1 MVFQTVFVSLLIFKI
16 PPFCSLTPVL
26 VCSQR
31 LRPTVHDMITAEIK
45 ARAAAI
51 EAARPRVDQVS
62 KLLKGGS
69 IGIYVTQKN
78 GKSGS
83 LLITG
88 QQEPTVEPMGK
99 AQTAARELLLSIL
112 DLVTHILGRSTKSLP
127 LIHFILLLEP
137 FSQGCVH
144 RSGSFCGPSDF
155 LTS

>member
-1 MVFQTVFVSLLIFKI
+1 
-16 PPFCSLTPVL
+16 
-26 VCSQR
+26 
-31 LRPTVHDMITAEIK
+31 MITAEIK

-88 QQEPTVEPMGK
+88 QQEQTVEPMGK

-112 DLVTHILGRSTKSLP
+112 DLVTHILGRSTTSLP
-127 LIHFILLLEP
+127 LYTSYYCWNYFHKVVCIEVAVFAVLLT
-137 FSQGCVH
+137 F
-144 RSGSFCGPSDF
+144 
-155 LTS
+155 